1 MDFDKISN
9 NLYNR
14 YIKEDLKECLLC
26 FIKLPTFNFYYFVC
40 GHNYCQYCCVKILSS
55 TSTSKCPCCLKVD
68 YNLYGIIKK
77 NCSIS
82 DYYYNK
88 GCDFYKI
95 SKYDIA
101 INLFN
106 KSIMHGNINSFFKL
120 ASCYL
125 KKNDINKYVQNLI
138 NYLFKSDTDD
148 ISDIDDINGNKIRVA
163 LFLSNFFLKN
173 EYNIEYS
180 YFFNTYI
187 TETIENLKEINEN
200 DYNYFKKY
208 NILLYGYINYKQLED
223 NYKHK
228 DKNISYINKLNDII
242 KILITFFEYKYNRVD
257 IIHIDIINDSVNI
270 IFNNFDIQHNFDK
283 ICNLYS
289 MINKYNS
296 YICNFKI
303 KENNILMIKL
313 ITIYINCFKKIDY
326 KSINDDKINKIIKI
340 SEELYQQIN
349 KSKVNNKSAF
359 LYDLSGILSSSYLL
373 KSNNFTNR
381 ASGIKL
387 KRKNII

>member
-1 MDFDKISN
+1 MNLDEISN
-9 NLYNR
+9 DICNR

-26 FIKLPTFNFYYFVC
+26 FIKLPTFNFHYFGC
-40 GHNYCQYCCVKILSS
+40 GHTYCQYCCVKILSS

-106 KSIMHGNINSFFKL
+106 KSIMYGNINSFFKL
-120 ASCYL
+120 ANCYL

-200 DYNYFKKY
+200 NYNYFKKY
-208 NILLYGYINYKQLED
+208 NTLLNGYINYLKLE
-223 NYKHK
+223 NSYK
-228 DKNISYINKLNDII
+228 DKKKNITYFNELNDII
-242 KILITFFEYKYNRVD
+242 KKFINFFEYKYNTVD
-257 IIHIDIINDSVNI
+257 IINIDIINHSINI
-270 IFNNFDIQHNFDK
+270 IFCHFNIQDNFDEIYG
-283 ICNLYS
+283 LYYL
-289 MINKYNS
+289 INKYFY
-296 YICNFKI
+296 YICNYKI
-303 KENNILMIKL
+303 KENNSLIIK
-313 ITIYINCFKKIDY
+313 IISIYINYFKKINF
-326 KSINDDKINKIIKI
+326 KSIDNDKINKIIKI
-340 SEELYQQIN
+340 SDELYKKIN
-349 KSKVNNKSAF
+349 KSDINQKSVF
-359 LYDLSGILSSSYLL
+359 LYDLSTILSSLYLL
-373 KSNNFTNR
+373 KSNDYNNK
-381 ASGIKL
+381 ASGL
-387 KRKNII
+387 KRKEI